1 MNKTLQTI
9 KYLAADI
16 FAAASAWALFFIYRK
31 YLLDK
36 QIFETPE
43 EIFSDHNLY
52 FGLAIITLFWVFLY
66 TITGTYQNIYRKS
79 RLRELGQT
87 LLMTFI
93 GTVLIFFFLI
103 LDDQVISYKNYYHYF
118 FVLFTL
124 HFLLTYCL
132 RLFLTS
138 RTTYRIHRK
147 IIGFNT
153 LLIGSNGGALKVFNE
168 MENQVKASG
177 NIFIGFVDVNNGH
190 GHPISAHLPHL
201 GSYLQLRKIIEDH
214 QVEEV
219 IIAIDRSEHDYIE
232 QIITLLEDTNVIIKV
247 IPDMKDILM
256 GRVKMTAIFH
266 TPLIQ
271 IESGLMP
278 AWQKSIK
285 RMMDVV
291 VSILAMLILLPLYI
305 FAAIG
310 VKLSSRGPVFYSHE
324 RIGLHGKAFT
334 MFKFRSMF
342 VDAEKDGPQLSH
354 KNDSRITRFGRFMRK
369 VRLDEIPQFY
379 NVLKGEMSLVG
390 PRPER
395 KFFIER
401 IVERAPHYKL
411 LHRVKPGITS
421 WGQVKYGYAENV
433 DQMIERLK
441 FDLLYIENMTLAM
454 DFKILIYTALIIIQ
468 GRGK

>member
-9 KYLAADI
+9 KYLASDI
-16 FAAASAWALFFIYRK
+16 FAAATAWALFFIYRK
-31 YLLDK
+31 HLLDK

-43 EIFSDHNLY
+43 EIFSDNNLY
-52 FGLAIITLFWVFLY
+52 FGLALITLFWLFLY

-103 LDDQVISYKNYYHYF
+103 LDDQVISYRNYYLYF
-118 FVLFTL
+118 FVLFSL
-124 HFLLTYCL
+124 HFVLTYSL

-153 LLIGSNGGALKVFNE
+153 LLIGSNGGAIKVFNE
-168 MENQVKASG
+168 MENQDKASG
-177 NIFIGFVDVNNGH
+177 NNFIGFVDVNNGN
-190 GHPISAHLPHL
+190 GHPISMHLPHL
-201 GSYLQLRKIIEDH
+201 GNYQQLRKIIDDH
-214 QVEEV
+214 KVEEV
-219 IIAIDRSEHDYIE
+219 IIAIDRSEHDCIE

-285 RMMDVV
+285 RMMDIA
-291 VSILAMLILLPLYI
+291 VSILAILILLPLYI

-310 VKLSSRGPVFYSHE
+310 VKLSSKGPVFYSHE
-324 RIGLHGKAFT
+324 RIGLHGKPFT

-369 VRLDEIPQFY
+369 VRLDEIPQFF
-379 NVLKGEMSLVG
+379 NVIKGEMALVG

-395 KFFIER
+395 KYFIER

-454 DFKILIYTALIIIQ
+454 DFKILIYTVLIIIQ